1 MGRRWWWWWWWRRRR
16 RPKSGL
22 KGPKDQTWREI
33 NRNVAVVVVVVEVE
47 GKQYKCGG
55 GGGGEKIIKIVE
67 EGIKTLRRENIKIGE
82 KGLKKI

>member
-1 MGRRWWWWWWWRRRR
+1 MRRRWWWWWWRRRR

-22 KGPKDQTWREI
+22 KDPKDQTWREI
-33 NRNVAVVVVVVEVE
+33 NRNVAVVVVEVE
-47 GKQYKCGG
+47 GKRYKCGG

-67 EGIKTLRRENIKIGE
+67 EGIKTLRRENIKIGK